1 MHQNSNLIYVYF
13 KIFCYLFRNMMMNT
27 ANLLNTSCMPYPV
40 LSALHGLSLVVSQRL
55 LGEELIIKS
64 KMNPYFYIPLRKK
77 KVLLLKLCC
86 D

>member
-27 ANLLNTSCMPYPV
+27 ANLLNTSCMPYPM

-55 LGEELIIKS
+55 LGEELIKS